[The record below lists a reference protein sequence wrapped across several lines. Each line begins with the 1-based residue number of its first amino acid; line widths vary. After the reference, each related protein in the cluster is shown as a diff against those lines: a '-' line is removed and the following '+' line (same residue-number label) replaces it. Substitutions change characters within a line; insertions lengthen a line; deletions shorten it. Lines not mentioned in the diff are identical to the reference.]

1 MTKIVIILNK
11 AYPSAILS
19 WEPTT
24 KIIIKEEI
32 LHCIAD
38 FFPFDSYEYW
48 LDKPEI
54 IQCKHRE
61 GSNLVGYSHANII
74 FIASQMYT

>member
-38 FFPFDSYEYW
+38 FFFP
-48 LDKPEI
+48 LT
-54 IQCKHRE
+54 
-61 GSNLVGYSHANII
+61 AMNIGLT
-74 FIASQMYT
+74 SQK